1 MLIYFANL
9 SNLLFRKN
17 KMHNIQQPNAPLVF
31 PPFYSFSYILYSV
44 GKPINFISE
53 VVFEAIKLKKT
64 YSRLVSQF
72 FPLDKT

>member
-31 PPFYSFSYILYSV
+31 PPFYSFSYILLRWRTHKFY
-44 GKPINFISE
+44 SE

-72 FPLDKT
+72 FALDKT